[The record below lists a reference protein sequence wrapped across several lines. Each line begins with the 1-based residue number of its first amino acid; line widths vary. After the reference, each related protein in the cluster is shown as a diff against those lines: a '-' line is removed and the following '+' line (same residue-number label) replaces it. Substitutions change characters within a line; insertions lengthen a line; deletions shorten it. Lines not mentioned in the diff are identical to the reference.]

1 MGFVI
6 PFVKIRVSRRRAFV
20 SGGAMMTR
28 RVGGA
33 ADATP
38 GEAEARRGHGGAKS
52 PSGDSS
58 PRRIRGSAA
67 GTREQTLT
75 AIWHATTQYRR
86 NYERGISL
94 ASINIGRN
102 SFFSLAEVAKS
113 GFSVLCPYFG
123 NHNTNA
129 GIYGTMKMF
138 N

>member
-6 PFVKIRVSRRRAFV
+6 PFVKIRVPRRRAFV

-113 GFSVLCPYFG
+113 
-123 NHNTNA
+123 
-129 GIYGTMKMF
+129 KRW
-138 N
+138 